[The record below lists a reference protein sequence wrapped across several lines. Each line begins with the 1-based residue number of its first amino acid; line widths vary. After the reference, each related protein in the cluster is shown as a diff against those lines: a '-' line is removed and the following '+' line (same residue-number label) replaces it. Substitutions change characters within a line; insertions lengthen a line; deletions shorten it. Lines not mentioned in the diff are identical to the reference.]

1 MSLISFG
8 LKTSRSKRKVPSPL
22 PAFAEAEY
30 DEPAPALS
38 EAQTLSESKRLQ
50 NEGNSAAD
58 AEKYSTAL
66 HLWDQ
71 AISLTPFRA
80 QLHEQKAQ
88 VFLQLGRFWNAV
100 QCATRAT
107 ELDVTWADAFLT
119 LGRSQLSL
127 GEPELAL
134 KSMKTALQLQPE
146 LEEAQ
151 TELAEVQVLILQCKQ
166 HPDATIKRIK
176 VV

>member
-8 LKTSRSKRKVPSPL
+8 LKKSRSKKTVASPL
-22 PAFAEAEY
+22 SAFAEPEH

-38 EAQTLSESKRLQ
+38 EAQTLSESDRLQ

-58 AEKYSTAL
+58 GENFSTAL
-66 HLWDQ
+66 HLWNQ
-71 AISLTPFRA
+71 AISLTPLKA

-88 VFLQLGRFWNAV
+88 VFLQLGHFWNAV

-107 ELDVTWADAFLT
+107 ELDATWADAFLT
-119 LGRSQLSL
+119 LGRSQLGL

-134 KSMKTALQLQPE
+134 KSMDTALQLQ
-146 LEEAQ
+146 
-151 TELAEVQVLILQCKQ
+151 VLVLQRKQ
-166 HPDATIKRIK
+166 HPDATTKRIK

>member
-8 LKTSRSKRKVPSPL
+8 LKAPRSKRKVASTL
-22 PAFAEAEY
+22 SAFAEPEP

-38 EAQTLSESKRLQ
+38 EAQTLSESDRLQ

-66 HLWDQ
+66 QLWNQ

-88 VFLQLGRFWNAV
+88 VFLQLGRCWDAV

-119 LGRSQLSL
+119 LGRSQLGL

-134 KSMKTALQLQPE
+134 KSMETALQLQPE

-151 TELAEVQVLILQCKQ
+151 NEIAEVRMLTLQHKQ
-166 HPDATIKRIK
+166 HPDATTKRIK

>member
-1 MSLISFG
+1 MSSISFG
-8 LKTSRSKRKVPSPL
+8 LKSSRSKRNVTSPL
-22 PAFAEAEY
+22 PAFAEPEP

-38 EAQTLSESKRLQ
+38 EAQTLSESSRLQ

-66 HLWDQ
+66 HLWNQ
-71 AISLTPFRA
+71 AILLTPFRA

-88 VFLQLGRFWNAV
+88 VFLQLGRFWDAV

-134 KSMKTALQLQPE
+134 KSMETALQLQPE
-146 LEEAQ
+146 LEGAQ
-151 TELAEVQVLILQCKQ
+151 NEIAEVRVLTLQRKQ
-166 HPDATIKRIK
+166 HPDATTTG
-176 VV
+176 